1 MATNLALVRGDTFL
15 LTARWEQP
23 VFAYAPITAITKSA
37 PLSITSATHGI
48 PNGWRVAIQSVLGM
62 TNINAANSPL
72 KDSDFLQATVPDPNT
87 VTLNTVNGLGYKA
100 YAGGGVVV
108 YRTPVDLTGYTAR
121 MQVRDKAGGVLL
133 ASSEAADSPL
143 NIITLSVDV
152 ANFVVGIEVAATDTA
167 ALTWSKGVFDLEM
180 VSGSGV
186 VTKLL
191 SGTITVSNE
200 VTTV

>member
-1 MATNLALVRGDTFL
+1 MSTDLKIIKGDTFIMA
-15 LTARWEQP
+15 ARWEQP
-23 VFAYAPITAITKSA
+23 TFTYSPISGISLAAPVRI
-37 PLSITSATHGI
+37 SATAHGV
-48 PNGWRVAIQSVLGM
+48 PNGWRVAIQSVKGM
-62 TNINAANSPL
+62 TEINAADL
-72 KDSDFLQATVPDPNT
+72 KDKSFVQATVIDANT
-87 VTLNTVNGLGYKA
+87 IDINSVNSLGYKA

-108 YRTPVDLTGYTAR
+108 FRTPVDLTGYTAR
-121 MQVRDKAGGVLL
+121 MQVRDKVGGTLL

-167 ALTWSKGVFDLEM
+167 ALMWKKGYYDLEM
-180 VSGSGV
+180 VSAGGK

-191 SGTITVSNE
+191 SGTITVSDE